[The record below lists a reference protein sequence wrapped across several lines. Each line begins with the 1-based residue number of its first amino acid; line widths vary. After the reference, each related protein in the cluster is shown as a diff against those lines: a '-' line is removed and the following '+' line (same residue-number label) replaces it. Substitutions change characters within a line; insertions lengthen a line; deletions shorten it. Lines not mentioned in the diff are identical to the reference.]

1 MRRDLIKIIGSVLL
15 AGIMTPVGVLLAA
28 GTPHQP
34 DTMSRTAVLH
44 KPKKQRNLL
53 NQIQALAARTTKD
66 VAPLQVQEEETP
78 WEEQDG
84 MLIRASNDIDA
95 INKNLA
101 RLDQIKTGLDPWQQ
115 TVVRKATREAHEM
128 AYQMDVALAKLAA
141 HEDPT
146 YLSVSTYPQNIDA
159 ICRNANRMEWKH
171 PDGHSIRH
179 AESKMAALR
188 MKKVRDQ
195 FVTLRVCL
203 CCRGLASCKALAL
216 SGTSTKLRMAG

>member
-1 MRRDLIKIIGSVLL
+1 MRRDLIKIMGSVLL
-15 AGIMTPVGVLLAA
+15 AGIMTPVGALLAA

-44 KPKKQRNLL
+44 KTEEATNLL
-53 NQIQALAARTTKD
+53 NQIQTLAARTTKE
-66 VAPLQVQEEETP
+66 VAPLQVQEKETP

-101 RLDQIKTGLDPWQQ
+101 RLDQIKAELDPWQQ

-146 YLSVSTYPQNIDA
+146 YLSVSTYPQNINA
-159 ICRNANRMEWKH
+159 ICRNANRM
-171 PDGHSIRH
+171 DGNIRTGIQYGH

-188 MKKVRDQ
+188 MKK
-195 FVTLRVCL
+195 
-203 CCRGLASCKALAL
+203 SE
-216 SGTSTKLRMAG
+216 TSL